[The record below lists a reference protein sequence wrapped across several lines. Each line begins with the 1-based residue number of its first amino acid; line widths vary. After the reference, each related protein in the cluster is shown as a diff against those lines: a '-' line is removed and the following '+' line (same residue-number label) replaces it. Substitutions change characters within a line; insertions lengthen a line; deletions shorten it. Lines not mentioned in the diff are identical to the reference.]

1 MLKVYNTLSR
11 KTEEFQTLVPGK
23 VSMYVCGPTVYAK
36 AHIGHAMSALV
47 FDILRRYLEYRGFEV
62 RHVMNFT
69 DVDDK
74 IILKASEKGMDPF
87 ELGEM
92 YIHEFEQHLK
102 DFNILPATVNPR
114 ATREMDQI
122 ITMISGLI
130 DKGFAYPVEGDVY
143 FRVQNDQD
151 YGKLSG
157 RRVEDSQ
164 AGFRIDVDDRKE
176 TSMDFALWK
185 SAKPGEPAWDSPWGK
200 GRPGWHIECSAMNL
214 NHLGEQI
221 DIHGGG
227 NDLIFPHHE
236 NEIAQSE
243 SFTGKP
249 FARYWIHNGMLQLSG
264 EKMSKSIGNLVTIEE
279 FLTTH
284 PADALRMLVL
294 NSGYRNPLSF
304 SEEILTQ
311 AEKAI
316 DRLRSGLK
324 PALPGAKG
332 AAETSLSAVS
342 AQMAATEAGFVSAM
356 DEDFNSAGALS
367 HLFELV
373 RVINQSRADGATP
386 EQLDPAQ
393 ALLRKL
399 TGVLGL
405 SLDQEARS
413 DQAVDEFVSLLIEIR
428 RDLRENKLWALSDKI
443 RDRLASLGVVLDD
456 SKECTSWHWGK
467 TE

>member
-1 MLKVYNTLSR
+1 MLKVYNTLTR
-11 KTEEFQTLVPGK
+11 TTEEFKTLQPGK
-23 VSMYVCGPTVYAK
+23 VLMYVCGPTVYAK

-47 FDILRRYLEYRGFEV
+47 FDILRRYLEFRGYEV
-62 RHVMNFT
+62 KHVMNFT

-74 IILKASEKGMDPF
+74 IIIRAREKGVDPF
-87 ELGEM
+87 ALGEM
-92 YIHEFEQHLK
+92 YIHEFEKHLA

-122 ITMISGLI
+122 LKMIQGLV
-130 DKGFAYPVEGDVY
+130 DKGFAYVVDGDVY
-143 FRVQNDQD
+143 FRVQKVKD

-157 RRVEDSQ
+157 RKIEDMRS
-164 AGFRIDVDDRKE
+164 GFRIDVDERKNDP
-176 TSMDFALWK
+176 MDFALWK
-185 SAKPGEPAWDSPWGK
+185 SAKPGEPSWDSPWGK

-227 NDLIFPHHE
+227 NDLVFPHHE

-279 FLTTH
+279 FLAHH

-294 NSGYRNPLSF
+294 NSGYRNPLAY
-304 SEEILTQ
+304 SEEILAQ

-316 DRLRSGLK
+316 DRLRSALK
-324 PALPGAKG
+324 PALPGAQG
-332 AAETSLSAVS
+332 ASQSSLSALKD
-342 AQMAATEAGFVSAM
+342 QIDATDKGFVEAM
-356 DEDFNSAGALS
+356 DDDFNTAGALAC
-367 HLFELV
+367 LFELV
-373 RVINQSRADGATP
+373 RVINQARADGATDV
-386 EQLDPAQ
+386 ELSLAQ
-393 ALLRKL
+393 ELVRRL

-405 SLDQEARS
+405 TLDKVKESGTAADRFI
-413 DQAVDEFVSLLIEIR
+413 DLLIEVR
-428 RDLRENKLWALSDKI
+428 KELRTNKMWALSDMV
-443 RDRLASLGVVLDD
+443 RDRLAELGVVLED
-456 SKECTSWHWGK
+456 SKEGTSWHWK
-467 TE
+467 

>member
-1 MLKVYNTLSR
+1 MKVYNTLTR
-11 KTEEFQTLVPGK
+11 TIEEFQTLQPGK

-47 FDILRRYLEYRGFEV
+47 FDTIRRYLEFRGYEV

-74 IILKASEKGMDPF
+74 IILRANEKGMDPF

-92 YIHEFEQHLK
+92 YIREFEEHLRE
-102 DFNILPATVNPR
+102 FNILPATVNPR

-122 ITMISGLI
+122 ITMIAGLI
-130 DKGFAYPVEGDVY
+130 DKGFAYPVDGDVY
-143 FRVQNDQD
+143 FRVTRDKK

-157 RRVEDSQ
+157 RRIDEMQS
-164 AGFRIDVDDRKE
+164 GYRIDVDARKE
-176 TSMDFALWK
+176 HPMDFALWK

-243 SFTGKP
+243 SFTGKT

-264 EKMSKSIGNLVTIEE
+264 EKMSKSVGNLVTIEE
-279 FLTTH
+279 FLANH
-284 PADALRMLVL
+284 PADTLRMLVL
-294 NSGYRNPLSF
+294 NSGYRNPLSY
-304 SEEILTQ
+304 SDDILNQ

-316 DRLRSGLK
+316 DRLRSALK
-324 PALPGAKG
+324 PALPGAAG
-332 AAETSLSAVS
+332 APQTSLDLLGSQAE
-342 AQMAATEAGFVSAM
+342 ATEQGFIQSM
-356 DEDFNSAGALS
+356 DDDFNSSGALAQ
-367 HLFELV
+367 LFEMV
-373 RVINQSRADGATP
+373 RVINQARADGATD
-386 EQLDPAQ
+386 EQLSGAQ
-393 ALLRKL
+393 QQLLKL
-399 TGVLGL
+399 TRVLGL
-405 SLDQEARS
+405 TLEKP
-413 DQAVDEFVSLLIEIR
+413 DEGGHVADGFIDLLVEIR
-428 RDLRENKLWALSDKI
+428 KDLRVNKLWQLSDKV
-443 RDRLASLGVVLDD
+443 RVRLAEMGVVLED
-456 SKECTSWHWGK
+456 SKEGTSWHWK
-467 TE
+467 